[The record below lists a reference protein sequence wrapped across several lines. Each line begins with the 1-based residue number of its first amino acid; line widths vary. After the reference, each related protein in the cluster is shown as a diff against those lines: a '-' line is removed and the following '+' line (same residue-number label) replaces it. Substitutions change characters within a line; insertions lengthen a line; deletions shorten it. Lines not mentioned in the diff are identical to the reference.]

1 METYVVKFNPN
12 KNKGVYAISLVNDP
26 AIEEYFVQMS
36 KEYDIKLAEIDKEK
50 RLFMTPV
57 LIPDQKI
64 LRVDDNGNPFN
75 IVFEAETIRLA
86 QQNFQKQGFQ
96 NESTLE
102 HDINLKLDGVS
113 FVESWIKEDEV
124 HDKSVMKG
132 FNQPIGTWFT
142 IFRVDDDY
150 VMAKIEAGEIKGV
163 SIDGAFEL
171 DENSQLKTDMNLET
185 ILTAIKEGFATL
197 KQTDVKLG
205 KQMTIDDQTMF
216 YEGDAL
222 AVDTMVF
229 ANEEMTEAFADGTYE
244 IEGFTVVIA
253 EGKISELTEKVDEE
267 MKKEEGEDK
276 DNLEMSGYLTK
287 LAAGGEIDPAMTGKI
302 LKLLFENVF
311 SWQIREAKEKKLMDE
326 VLQTYTAEMAKAV
339 ASQLADFKT
348 EMKKEEEQA
357 EEVRLAK
364 ANPNPETETSPSS
377 LVEKMFNELKKN

>member
-36 KEYDIKLAEIDKEK
+36 KEYEIKLAEIDKEK

-57 LIPDQKI
+57 LIPNQKI

-86 QQNFQKQGFQ
+86 QQNFQKKGFQ

-124 HDKSVMKG
+124 HDKSVIKG

-142 IFRVDDDY
+142 IFRVDDDE
-150 VMAKIEAGEIKGV
+150 VMAKIESGEIKGV

-185 ILTAIKEGFATL
+185 ILTAIKDGFASL
-197 KQTDVKLG
+197 KQTEVKLG
-205 KQMTIDDQTMF
+205 KQMTIDEQTMF
-216 YEGDAL
+216 FEGDSL

-244 IEGFTVVIA
+244 IEGFNVVITD
-253 EGKISELTEKVDEE
+253 GKVAELTEKVEEE
-267 MKKEEGEDK
+267 MKKEEEPVQMA
-276 DNLEMSGYLTK
+276 DNGVEAKVNEIMQMYV
-287 LAAGGEIDPAMTGKI
+287 GEI
-302 LKLLFENVF
+302 
-311 SWQIREAKEKKLMDE
+311 
-326 VLQTYTAEMAKAV
+326 AKAV
-339 ASQLADFKT
+339 ASQLSDFKA
-348 EMKKEEEQA
+348 EMKKEQEQEE
-357 EEVRLAK
+357 ELRLAK
-364 ANPNPETETSPSS
+364 ENPTPAPEQAPTS

>member
-1 METYVVKFNPN
+1 MINSKKLYKWKTNQGQIYKKKYKIKFFLRYICMETYVVKFNPN

-36 KEYDIKLAEIDKEK
+36 KEYHIKLAEIDKEK

-57 LIPDQKI
+57 LIPNQKI
-64 LRVDDNGNPFN
+64 LRVDENGNAFN
-75 IVFEAETIRLA
+75 IVFEAETIAMA
-86 QQNFQKQGFQ
+86 QQAFQKRGYQ

-102 HDINLKLDGVS
+102 HDINLKLDGVT
-113 FVESWIKEDEV
+113 FVETWIKKDEV
-124 HDKSVMKG
+124 HDQSVIKG

-142 IFRVDDDY
+142 IFRVDDDE

-185 ILTAIKEGFATL
+185 ILTAIKEGFDSL
-197 KQTDVKLG
+197 KAKDVKLG

-222 AVDTMVF
+222 AVDTPIF

-253 EGKISELTEKVDEE
+253 EGKISELTEKVEEE
-267 MKKEEGEDK
+267 MKKEEEEK
-276 DNLEMSGYLTK
+276 VEMADDSVEAKVNEIMQAYV
-287 LAAGGEIDPAMTGKI
+287 GEI
-302 LKLLFENVF
+302 
-311 SWQIREAKEKKLMDE
+311 
-326 VLQTYTAEMAKAV
+326 AKAV
-339 ASQLADFKT
+339 AAQLADFKT
-348 EMKKEEEQA
+348 EMKKEEE
-357 EEVRLAK
+357 EVRLAK
-364 ANPNPETETSPSS
+364 ANPTPAVETSPTS
-377 LVEKMFNELKKN
+377 LVEKMFNELKNK

>member
-1 METYVVKFNPN
+1 MINSKNLKWKAQIYKKKYKIKKIIRYKYMETYVVKFNPN

-57 LIPDQKI
+57 LIPNQKI

-75 IVFEAETIRLA
+75 IVFEAETIAMA
-86 QQNFQKQGFQ
+86 QQAFQKRGYQ

-102 HDINLKLDGVS
+102 HDINLKLDGVT
-113 FVESWIKEDEV
+113 FVETWVKKDEV
-124 HDKSVMKG
+124 HDQSVIKG

-142 IFRVDDDY
+142 IFRVDDDE
-150 VMAKIEAGEIKGV
+150 VMAKIESGEIKGV

-185 ILTAIKEGFATL
+185 ILTAIKEGFDSL
-197 KQTDVKLG
+197 KAKDVKLG

-216 YEGDAL
+216 FEGDAL

-253 EGKISELTEKVDEE
+253 EGKISELTEKVEAEKVEE
-267 MKKEEGEDK
+267 EEK
-276 DNLEMSGYLTK
+276 VEMADDSVEAKVNEIMQAYV
-287 LAAGGEIDPAMTGKI
+287 GEI
-302 LKLLFENVF
+302 
-311 SWQIREAKEKKLMDE
+311 
-326 VLQTYTAEMAKAV
+326 AKAV
-339 ASQLADFKT
+339 AAQLSDFKT
-348 EMKKEEEQA
+348 EMKKEQEQ
-357 EEVRLAK
+357 EVRLAK
-364 ANPNPETETSPSS
+364 ANPTPAIETAPTS
-377 LVEKMFNELKKN
+377 LVEKMFNELKNK

>member
-1 METYVVKFNPN
+1 METYVVRFNPK

-36 KEYDIKLAEIDKEK
+36 KEYELKLAEVDKDK

-57 LIPDQKI
+57 LIPNQKI
-64 LRVDDNGNPFN
+64 LRVDDNGNKFN
-75 IVFEAETIRLA
+75 IVFESETIRLA
-86 QQNFQKQGFQ
+86 QQYFQKNGFQ

-102 HDINLKLDGVS
+102 HDINLKLDGVT

-142 IFRVDDDY
+142 IFRVDDDE
-150 VMAKIEAGEIKGV
+150 VMSKIESGEIKGV

-171 DENSQLKTDMNLET
+171 DTNVNLKTDMNLET
-185 ILTAIKEGFATL
+185 ILTAIKDGFASL

-205 KQMTIDDQTMF
+205 KQMTIDEQAMF
-216 YEGDAL
+216 FEGDAL

-244 IEGFTVVIA
+244 IEDFKVVIA
-253 EGKISELTEKVDEE
+253 DGKVAELTEKVEEE
-267 MKKEEGEDK
+267 MKKEDEEEK
-276 DNLEMSGYLTK
+276 VKM
-287 LAAGGEIDPAMTGKI
+287 AGNEVEAKVNEIMQAYIGEI
-302 LKLLFENVF
+302 
-311 SWQIREAKEKKLMDE
+311 
-326 VLQTYTAEMAKAV
+326 AKAV
-339 ASQLADFKT
+339 AAQLSDFKA
-348 EMKKEEEQA
+348 EMKKEADQE

-364 ANPNPETETSPSS
+364 ANPISEVEQAPTS
-377 LVEKMFNELKKN
+377 LVEKMLIELKKNN

>member
-36 KEYDIKLAEIDKEK
+36 KEYEVKLAEIDREK

-57 LIPDQKI
+57 LIPNQKI
-64 LRVDDNGNPFN
+64 LRLDDNGNAFN

-86 QQNFQKQGFQ
+86 QQNFQKNGFQ

-113 FVESWIKEDEV
+113 FVESWIKDDEV

-142 IFRVDDDY
+142 IFRVDDDD
-150 VMAKIEAGEIKGV
+150 VMAKIESGEIKGV

-171 DENSQLKTDMNLET
+171 SENVNLKTDMTIET
-185 ILTAIKEGFATL
+185 ILTAIKEGFDSL
-197 KQTDVKLG
+197 KAKDVKLG

-216 YEGDAL
+216 FEGDAL
-222 AVDTMVF
+222 AVDTPVF
-229 ANEEMTEAFADGTYE
+229 ANEEMSEVFADGTYE

-253 EGKISELTEKVDEE
+253 EGKISELTEKVEEE
-267 MKKEEGEDK
+267 MTKEEEK
-276 DNLEMSGYLTK
+276 VEMADDSVEAKVNEIMQTYV
-287 LAAGGEIDPAMTGKI
+287 GEI
-302 LKLLFENVF
+302 
-311 SWQIREAKEKKLMDE
+311 
-326 VLQTYTAEMAKAV
+326 AKAV

-348 EMKKEEEQA
+348 EMKKEVEQSEEL
-357 EEVRLAK
+357 RLAK
-364 ANPNPETETSPSS
+364 STPIHTEVAEPKN
-377 LVEKMFNELKKN
+377 LQEKFLLELKKQN

>member
-12 KNKGVYAISLVNDP
+12 KNKGVYAISLVEDP

-36 KEYDIKLAEIDKEK
+36 KDYEIKLAEIDKDK

-57 LIPDQKI
+57 LIPNQKI
-64 LRVDDNGNPFN
+64 LRLDDNGNAFN

-113 FVESWIKEDEV
+113 FVESWIKDDEV

-142 IFRVDDDY
+142 IFRVDDDE

-171 DENSQLKTDMNLET
+171 SENVNLKTDMNLET
-185 ILTAIKEGFATL
+185 ILTAIKEGFASL
-197 KQTDVKLG
+197 NQTQVKLG
-205 KQMTIDDQTMF
+205 KSMTIDDQTMF
-216 YEGDAL
+216 FEGDAL

-244 IEGFTVVIA
+244 IEGVTVVIA
-253 EGKISELTEKVDEE
+253 EGKISELTEKVEEE
-267 MKKEEGEDK
+267 MKKEEEK
-276 DNLEMSGYLTK
+276 VEMADDSVEAKVNEIMQAYV
-287 LAAGGEIDPAMTGKI
+287 GEI
-302 LKLLFENVF
+302 
-311 SWQIREAKEKKLMDE
+311 
-326 VLQTYTAEMAKAV
+326 AKAV
-339 ASQLADFKT
+339 AAQLADFKT
-348 EMKKEEEQA
+348 EMKKEEA
-357 EEVRLAK
+357 EVILTKAAPIHTEVAEPKNLQ
-364 ANPNPETETSPSS
+364 
-377 LVEKMFNELKKN
+377 EKFLLELQKQN

>member
-1 METYVVKFNPN
+1 MDTYVIRFNPN
-12 KNKGVYAISLVNDP
+12 KNKGVYAISLVEDP

-36 KEYDIKLAEIDKEK
+36 KDYEVKLAEIDKEK

-64 LRVDDNGNPFN
+64 LRIDDKGNAFN
-75 IVFEAETIRLA
+75 IVFPKETIQLA
-86 QQNFQKQGFQ
+86 QQEFQKRGFQ

-102 HDINLKLDGVS
+102 HDINLKLEGVT

-142 IFRVDDDY
+142 IFRVDDDD

-171 DENSQLKTDMNLET
+171 EENVNLKTDMNLET
-185 ILTAIKEGFATL
+185 ILTAIKEGFASL
-197 KQTDVKLG
+197 NQTQVKLG
-205 KQMTIDDQTMF
+205 KSMTIDEQAVF
-216 YEGDAL
+216 FEGEAL

-229 ANEEMTEAFADGTYE
+229 ADEAMTEAFADGTYE
-244 IEGFTVVIA
+244 IEGMMVVVA
-253 EGKISELTEKVDEE
+253 EGKVAELTEKVEE
-267 MKKEEGEDK
+267 LSEEQKKEKE
-276 DNLEMSGYLTK
+276 NLEMSSYVTK
-287 LAAGGEIDPAMTGKI
+287 LAEGGELDPSMTGKI

-311 SWQIREAKEKKLMDE
+311 SWQIREAKEKKLMEE

-339 ASQLADFKT
+339 AAQLEGFKA
-348 EMKKEEEQA
+348 EMKKEEA
-357 EEVRLAK
+357 EVILTKAAPIHTEVAEPKNLQ
-364 ANPNPETETSPSS
+364 
-377 LVEKMFNELKKN
+377 EKFLLELQKQN

>member
-36 KEYDIKLAEIDKEK
+36 KEYEVKLAEIDKEK
-50 RLFMTPV
+50 RLFMSPV
-57 LIPDQKI
+57 LIPNQKI
-64 LRVDDNGNPFN
+64 LRIDDNGNPFN

-86 QQNFQKQGFQ
+86 QQNFQKNGFQ

-132 FNQPIGTWFT
+132 FKQPIGTWFT
-142 IFRVDDDY
+142 IFRVDDDE
-150 VMAKIEAGEIKGV
+150 VMAKIQSGEIKGI

-185 ILTAIKEGFATL
+185 ILTAIKDGFASL
-197 KQTDVKLG
+197 KQTEVKLG

-216 YEGDAL
+216 FEGDAL

-244 IEGFTVVIA
+244 IEGFSVVIKD
-253 EGKISELTEKVDEE
+253 GKVAELTEKVEEKEEPVQMADDSVEAKVNEIMQAYVGEIAKAVAAQLSDFKAE
-267 MKKEEGEDK
+267 MKKE
-276 DNLEMSGYLTK
+276 
-287 LAAGGEIDPAMTGKI
+287 
-302 LKLLFENVF
+302 
-311 SWQIREAKEKKLMDE
+311 Q
-326 VLQTYTAEMAKAV
+326 
-339 ASQLADFKT
+339 
-348 EMKKEEEQA
+348 EQE

-364 ANPNPETETSPSS
+364 ANPTPAPEQAPAS

>member
-57 LIPDQKI
+57 LIPNQKI
-64 LRVDDNGNPFN
+64 LRVDGNGNAFN
-75 IVFEAETIRLA
+75 IVFEAETIAMA
-86 QQNFQKQGFQ
+86 QQAFQKRGYQ

-102 HDINLKLDGVS
+102 HDINLKLDGVT
-113 FVESWIKEDEV
+113 FVETWIKKDEV
-124 HDKSVMKG
+124 HDQSVIKG

-142 IFRVDDDY
+142 IFRVDDDE
-150 VMAKIEAGEIKGV
+150 VMAKIESGEIKGV

-185 ILTAIKEGFATL
+185 ILTAIKEGFDSL
-197 KQTDVKLG
+197 KAKDVKLG

-216 YEGDAL
+216 FEGDAL

-229 ANEEMTEAFADGTYE
+229 ANEEMTEAFEDGTYE

-253 EGKISELTEKVDEE
+253 EGKISELTEKVEAE
-267 MKKEEGEDK
+267 KEEEEPVQMADDSVEAK
-276 DNLEMSGYLTK
+276 VNEIMQAYV
-287 LAAGGEIDPAMTGKI
+287 GEI
-302 LKLLFENVF
+302 
-311 SWQIREAKEKKLMDE
+311 
-326 VLQTYTAEMAKAV
+326 AKAV
-339 ASQLADFKT
+339 AAQLSDFKT
-348 EMKKEEEQA
+348 EMKKEQEQE

-364 ANPNPETETSPSS
+364 ANPTPAPETAPTS
-377 LVEKMFNELKKN
+377 LVEKMFNELKNK

>member
-57 LIPDQKI
+57 LIPNQKI
-64 LRVDDNGNPFN
+64 LRVDGNGNAFN
-75 IVFEAETIRLA
+75 IVFEAETIAMA
-86 QQNFQKQGFQ
+86 QQAFQKRGYQ

-102 HDINLKLDGVS
+102 HDINLKLDGVT
-113 FVESWIKEDEV
+113 FVETWIKKDEV
-124 HDKSVMKG
+124 HDQSVIKG

-142 IFRVDDDY
+142 IFRVDDDE
-150 VMAKIEAGEIKGV
+150 VMAKIESGEIKGV

-185 ILTAIKEGFATL
+185 ILTAIKKEFDSL
-197 KQTDVKLG
+197 KAKDVKLG

-216 YEGDAL
+216 FEGDAL

-253 EGKISELTEKVDEE
+253 EGKISELTEKVEAE
-267 MKKEEGEDK
+267 KEEEEPVQMADDSVEAK
-276 DNLEMSGYLTK
+276 VNEIMQAYV
-287 LAAGGEIDPAMTGKI
+287 GEI
-302 LKLLFENVF
+302 
-311 SWQIREAKEKKLMDE
+311 
-326 VLQTYTAEMAKAV
+326 AKAV
-339 ASQLADFKT
+339 AAQLSDFKT
-348 EMKKEEEQA
+348 EMKKEQEQE

-364 ANPNPETETSPSS
+364 ANPTPAPETAPTS
-377 LVEKMFNELKKN
+377 LVEKMFNELKNK